1 VTARS
6 ASGYDYVHSLVY
18 DHSRLAY
25 SEVLAHQKGVTCA
38 DFLARAAA
46 CSAAQGITRIERLT
60 TDNAW
65 AYRYSLRQ
73 VCAHPAI
80 RQVFIEAHCP
90 WQNGNVER
98 FNRTLQA
105 EWAYRRVFTSNAARG
120 AALAPWLE
128 VYNTRRRHTHSG
140 AAPEEV

>member
-1 VTARS
+1 VTARRAAATTTCIPWS
-6 ASGYDYVHSLVY
+6 TTT
-18 DHSRLAY
+18 SRLAY
-25 SEVLAHQKGVTCA
+25 SEVLVDEKGVTCA

-46 CSAAQGITRIERLT
+46 CFAAQGITRIERLM

-73 VCAHPAI
+73 VCADLAI
-80 RQVFIEAHCP
+80 RQVFIKAHCP

-105 EWAYRRVFTSNAARG
+105 EWAYRQVFTSDAARG
-120 AALAPWLE
+120 AALSPWVE
-128 VYNTRRRHTHSG
+128 VYNTRRHQG
-140 AAPEEV
+140 ALGGYPEEV